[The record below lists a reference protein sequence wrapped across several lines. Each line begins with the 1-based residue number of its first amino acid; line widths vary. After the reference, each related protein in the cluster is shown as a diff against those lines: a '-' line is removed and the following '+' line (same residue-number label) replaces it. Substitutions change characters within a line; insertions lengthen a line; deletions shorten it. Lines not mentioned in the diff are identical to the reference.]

1 MLTTAGLLV
10 AAGLRPT
17 TRLSA
22 KSIFRGPETPTREAR
37 AANAA
42 LAEAG
47 ELLNGGDGEAAVAVC
62 VSGLLGSS
70 LGSLQLM
77 TGGVRNQRQH
87 HILGE

>member
-47 ELLNGGDGEAAVAVC
+47 ELLNGGDGEAAVHAARRSPRSVATTPP
-62 VSGLLGSS
+62 SPS
-70 LGSLQLM
+70 
-77 TGGVRNQRQH
+77 
-87 HILGE
+87 